1 MLQLWFGYFGYGW
14 KRNRQPLSDKTW
26 SDSDRRHPRG
36 RRPPYVQERL
46 RLHSNDLIN
55 FLLHGGRLRRR
66 EPMFEPTSRVGR
78 ASASSSVSWRM
89 AAWTSGCGIWITLL
103 LGRNS
108 AHGLLQ
114 RLCTLGYRLLTAFL
128 SLFPVCA
135 SDSFVTSDQ
144 QQNHKAKLTVP
155 CSRGLLIYLS
165 TSSSW
170 TLTSRRWESKMI
182 LCHMGCAQHSSRTS
196 ASVPLTRLTENG
208 DTRDGQSGNTSPC
221 AVCLNTL
228 QVIFVYYLKPEVLI
242 RLQRSWFFQPLASN
256 YFSLHRS
263 DLKSALQK
271 QRWGILIGWR
281 KIMLLINEPS
291 PALGAHCDDI
301 YPLTKIN

>member
-1 MLQLWFGYFGYGW
+1 MLQLRCFGYCR
-14 KRNRQPLSDKTW
+14 KRNRQPLPDKPW

-36 RRPPYVQERL
+36 RRPPYIQERL
-46 RLHSNDLIN
+46 RLPSNDLIN
-55 FLLHGGRLRRR
+55 FLLHGGRL
-66 EPMFEPTSRVGR
+66 EPR
-78 ASASSSVSWRM
+78 ADVWSLMSQRHVWDVRLHRLLSPDGWLLGPVAV
-89 AAWTSGCGIWITLL
+89 GIWITPL

-108 AHGLLQ
+108 APGLLQ

-128 SLFPVCA
+128 LLFPARV

-182 LCHMGCAQHSSRTS
+182 LCHMGCARHSSQTS

-208 DTRDGQSGNTSPC
+208 ETPRMVNLGISRH
-221 AVCLNTL
+221 VL
-228 QVIFVYYLKPEVLI
+228 FV
-242 RLQRSWFFQPLASN
+242 
-256 YFSLHRS
+256 
-263 DLKSALQK
+263 
-271 QRWGILIGWR
+271 
-281 KIMLLINEPS
+281 
-291 PALGAHCDDI
+291 
-301 YPLTKIN
+301 